1 MKKWINIKTDNQ
13 IDKKVEIHFINKIF
27 EIFQNEKAK
36 KIVLIKKKLFKNIKN
51 ETNMLK
57 NVFFYNKI

>member
-36 KIVLIKKKLFKNIKN
+36 KIVLIKKNYLRI
-51 ETNMLK
+51 
-57 NVFFYNKI
+57 